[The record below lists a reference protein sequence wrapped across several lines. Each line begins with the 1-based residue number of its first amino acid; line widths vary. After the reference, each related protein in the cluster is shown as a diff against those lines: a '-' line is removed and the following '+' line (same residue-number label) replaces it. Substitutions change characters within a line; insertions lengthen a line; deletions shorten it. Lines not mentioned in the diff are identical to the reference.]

1 MPAARQSM
9 LRRAAGYLPYLAGAM
24 ALAAVVLG
32 VFGFRALPS
41 PDGVMR
47 WDEALYRSLGLFV
60 LEYHVSPAV
69 DLPLPLNIARFL
81 APALTGYALVQ
92 AALALLSEFHAR
104 RRRKRFQGHR
114 IVCGLGRRGRFVTL
128 KAAEAGSKVVALDP
142 SPDSETAGVCE
153 QQGISLI
160 RGDGADSAALME
172 AGITRASEIYIFTR
186 DDNVNLEIAHAIR
199 RTRATAGRSHGLS
212 PLQCYLSVG
221 ELRLAS
227 LIPAHQ
233 RFLDPPANMNVH
245 AFNSHQNAARD
256 LWERM
261 IRLATGKRQ
270 CFPLAMDDPRTAHV
284 FLIGSGDT
292 ARAIFGQIARLAH
305 FGNLHR
311 TCVTVTD
318 PAGGKDFSGLDAV
331 LEVRTICGSISS
343 EETTEAW
350 TKAASSADVLV
361 SIIVCAGSE
370 AAGLRVALD
379 INDRVRLSRLDIPI
393 FVHTAEV
400 PGIHEF
406 LADEMESHDLLR
418 NVHGFGALADTC
430 SLEAIL
436 RPRTTA
442 LAKAMA
448 ESFLAEAG
456 AGERGYAPTD
466 PNASQEW
473 DGLPEYL
480 KETNRA
486 AAEHIRVKCL
496 ALGCD
501 SDAGKVPTEAEI
513 RQHLET
519 LAEVEHRRW
528 MAEKLLAGWRP
539 GESTDPLHQTHQNL
553 VPWDHLADAEK
564 EKDRRQVLAIP
575 RMLKDLNHAV

>member
-1 MPAARQSM
+1 
-9 LRRAAGYLPYLAGAM
+9 
-24 ALAAVVLG
+24 
-32 VFGFRALPS
+32 
-41 PDGVMR
+41 
-47 WDEALYRSLGLFV
+47 
-60 LEYHVSPAV
+60 
-69 DLPLPLNIARFL
+69 
-81 APALTGYALVQ
+81 
-92 AALALLSEFHAR
+92 
-104 RRRKRFQGHR
+104 
-114 IVCGLGRRGRFVTL
+114 
-128 KAAEAGSKVVALDP
+128 
-142 SPDSETAGVCE
+142 
-153 QQGISLI
+153 
-160 RGDGADSAALME
+160 
-172 AGITRASEIYIFTR
+172 
-186 DDNVNLEIAHAIR
+186 
-199 RTRATAGRSHGLS
+199 
-212 PLQCYLSVG
+212 
-221 ELRLAS
+221 
-227 LIPAHQ
+227 
-233 RFLDPPANMNVH
+233 
-245 AFNSHQNAARD
+245 
-256 LWERM
+256 
-261 IRLATGKRQ
+261 
-270 CFPLAMDDPRTAHV
+270 
-284 FLIGSGDT
+284 
-292 ARAIFGQIARLAH
+292 
-305 FGNLHR
+305 
-311 TCVTVTD
+311 
-318 PAGGKDFSGLDAV
+318 
-331 LEVRTICGSISS
+331 
-343 EETTEAW
+343 
-350 TKAASSADVLV
+350 
-361 SIIVCAGSE
+361 
-370 AAGLRVALD
+370 
-379 INDRVRLSRLDIPI
+379 
-393 FVHTAEV
+393 
-400 PGIHEF
+400 
-406 LADEMESHDLLR
+406 MESHDLLR

-553 VPWDHLADAEK
+553 VPWDHLTDAEK